1 MSINVKIYT
10 IILYILLYI
19 SKVMYTIVNII
30 DDILIVL
37 TIKKGW
43 KYPKIILLFKDSNK
57 GVNNENG

>member
-1 MSINVKIYT
+1 M
-10 IILYILLYI
+10 LYI

-30 DDILIVL
+30 DDILIEL
-37 TIKKGW
+37 TIKKRW

>member
-1 MSINVKIYT
+1 MNVKIYT

-30 DDILIVL
+30 DDMLIEL
-37 TIKKGW
+37 TIKKRW